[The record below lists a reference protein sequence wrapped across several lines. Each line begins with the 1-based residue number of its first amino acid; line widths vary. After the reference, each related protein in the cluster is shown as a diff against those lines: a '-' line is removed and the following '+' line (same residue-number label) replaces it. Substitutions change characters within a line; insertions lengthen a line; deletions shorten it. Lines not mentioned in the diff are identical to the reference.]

1 MKELTNPK
9 EIIEKAKKYLIT
21 SFLSKMQP
29 IVVEKAKGAKIID
42 VHGKEF
48 IDFFAGYS
56 VVNAGHCQEQGK
68 C

>member
-9 EIIEKAKKYLIT
+9 EIIEKANKYLIT

-42 VHGKEF
+42 MILKE
-48 IDFFAGYS
+48 S
-56 VVNAGHCQEQGK
+56 TE
-68 C
+68 